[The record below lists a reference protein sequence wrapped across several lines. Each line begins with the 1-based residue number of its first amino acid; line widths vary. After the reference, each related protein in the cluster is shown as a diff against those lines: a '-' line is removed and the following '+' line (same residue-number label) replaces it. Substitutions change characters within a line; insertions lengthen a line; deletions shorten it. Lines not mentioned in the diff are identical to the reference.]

1 MVSFPSQ
8 ASELLFNEI
17 AIADLN
23 QFQIAVLTTT
33 RQTSKR
39 IFSATVPV
47 PERVYQ
53 HQGWLIYDQKIVAH
67 FDNLKVGLVF
77 PKSSPF
83 KVSPRI
89 APAIPIAFEVR
100 SAQRLPLE
108 VCAKAALVCE
118 LPKANFPHHSV
129 FRQILPRFVKVYAYQ
144 VNGSLLD
151 QVETMLAAMDL
162 FISQNYERLK
172 RVPFYREQFGL

>member
-53 HQGWLIYDQKIVAH
+53 HQGWLIYDQKISQKAH
-67 FDNLKVGLVF
+67 RSKSAHELHRQFRLRLKSGALSVC
-77 PKSSPF
+77 
-83 KVSPRI
+83 
-89 APAIPIAFEVR
+89 
-100 SAQRLPLE
+100 PL
-108 VCAKAALVCE
+108 
-118 LPKANFPHHSV
+118 
-129 FRQILPRFVKVYAYQ
+129 RFVPKQ
-144 VNGSLLD
+144 PSSVNCLKLTFRITACFAKSYLD
-151 QVETMLAAMDL
+151 L
-162 FISQNYERLK
+162 
-172 RVPFYREQFGL
+172 